1 LTIGDKDHIGGKEN
15 VGSFGMTEYQHS
27 FENLLPI
34 RKSSSF
40 AILKDVIPRKSKIDR
55 K

>member
-15 VGSFGMTEYQHS
+15 VGSFGLTEYQHR
-27 FENLLPI
+27 FDTLLPI

-40 AILKDVIPRKSKIDR
+40 AFLKEVIPRKSKLDR